1 MIYVNGD
8 SWSRNLWIDWSPI
21 DWCWAKQMSDI
32 INHPIVNESA
42 GCGSNFRIIDKI
54 LMSHAQG
61 NRYDLAIIGLTCP
74 QRWYLPSKLFS
85 YWNIGPT
92 ILEEKEYR
100 HDSEIYRWFVN
111 NCIHD
116 ANFILSYYKTIWQIH
131 EICNVILRCPVMF
144 FNAWYQP
151 MLDFHEHIFSNKD
164 EIDIWSRLPE
174 HNLSSFES
182 ENLNSIMCFLHNQ
195 SANWLIDMQ
204 PWSKLLT
211 DVSDKDQY
219 GDRDPDHPSQ
229 TGHKKIALHVLSAI
243 EKKLPDLYKQLDK
256 SQNQDNF

>member
-21 DWCWAKQMSDI
+21 DWCWAKQMSDT

-61 NRYDLAIIGLTCP
+61 NRYELAIIGLTCP

-85 YWNIGPT
+85 YWNLGPT

-100 HDSEIYRWFVN
+100 HDCEIHRWFVN

-116 ANFILSYYKTIWQIH
+116 ANLILSYYKTIWQIH
-131 EICNVILRCPVMF
+131 EICKTILQCPVMF
-144 FNAWYQP
+144 FNAWDQS
-151 MLDFHEHIFSNKD
+151 MFDFHEHIFSNK
-164 EIDIWSRLPE
+164 
-174 HNLSSFES
+174 SS
-182 ENLNSIMCFLHNQ
+182 
-195 SANWLIDMQ
+195 
-204 PWSKLLT
+204 
-211 DVSDKDQY
+211 
-219 GDRDPDHPSQ
+219 
-229 TGHKKIALHVLSAI
+229 
-243 EKKLPDLYKQLDK
+243 
-256 SQNQDNF
+256 

>member
-21 DWCWAKQMSDI
+21 DWCWAKQMSDT

-85 YWNIGPT
+85 YWNLGPT

-100 HDSEIYRWFVN
+100 HDCEIHRWFVN

-116 ANFILSYYKTIWQIH
+116 ANLILSYYKTIWQIH
-131 EICNVILRCPVMF
+131 EICKTILQCPVMF
-144 FNAWYQP
+144 FNAWDQS
-151 MLDFHEHIFSNKD
+151 MFDFHEHIFSNK
-164 EIDIWSRLPE
+164 
-174 HNLSSFES
+174 
-182 ENLNSIMCFLHNQ
+182 NQ
-195 SANWLIDMQ
+195 VGNVIGM
-204 PWSKLLT
+204 
-211 DVSDKDQY
+211 
-219 GDRDPDHPSQ
+219 
-229 TGHKKIALHVLSAI
+229 VLSKI
-243 EKKLPDLYKQLDK
+243 KKLKVGYVFSIFIANFLPTFPLMLNLQSINKFYGKQ
-256 SQNQDNF
+256 SS